1 MSLVAEALPEHA
13 RGKPLEIWVQ
23 DEARVGQKGTLTYI
37 WAEKGTRPSVLR
49 DQRYE
54 CAYIFGAVCPA
65 RGTGAALIMPHAN
78 TAAMKAHLDEI
89 STKVEKA
96 SHAVVI
102 IDGAGWH
109 TTKSLKVPSNLSL
122 LRLPP
127 YSPELNPQ
135 ENIWQFMR
143 QNKLAN
149 RCYDSYDDIVEACCQ
164 AWNDLIA
171 LPKTIKSIASREWM
185 QCVRS

>member
-1 MSLVAEALPEHA
+1 
-13 RGKPLEIWVQ
+13 
-23 DEARVGQKGTLTYI
+23 
-37 WAEKGTRPSVLR
+37 
-49 DQRYE
+49 
-54 CAYIFGAVCPA
+54 
-65 RGTGAALIMPHAN
+65 MPYAN

-89 STKVEKA
+89 SAQVEEG

-109 TTKSLKVPSNLSL
+109 TTKSLAVPSNISL
-122 LRLPP
+122 LQLPP

-149 RCYDSYDDIVEACCQ
+149 RCYENYDAIVDVCCE

-185 QCVRS
+185 QCVSS

>member
-1 MSLVAEALPEHA
+1 MSKRFCPST
-13 RGKPLEIWVQ
+13 RGAKPLEIWVQ
-23 DEARVGQKGTLTYI
+23 DKARVGEIGTLTYI
-37 WAEKGTRPSVLR
+37 WAQKGTRPSALR
-49 DQRYE
+49 DQRHEY
-54 CAYIFGAVCPA
+54 AYIFGAVCPA
-65 RGTGAALIMPHAN
+65 RGIGAALIMPHAN
-78 TAAMKAHLDEI
+78 TAAMKAHQGGI
-89 STKVEKA
+89 STQVEQG

-109 TTKSLKVPSNLSL
+109 TTKALAVPANISL

-149 RCYDSYDDIVEACCQ
+149 RCCDNYEAIVDACCE

-171 LPKTIKSIASREWM
+171 MPKTIKSIARRDWM
-185 QCVRS
+185 QCVKS